1 MCKIEK
7 GHRSRETHGNDTN
20 WGDNNAITHAFSLC
34 RNAQMFYAA
43 NNDVTIT

>member
-1 MCKIEK
+1 MCKLRK
-7 GHRSRETHGNDTN
+7 GIDLERHGNDTN